1 MGCSASYGLGVS
13 APGVG
18 LFRGLELRTNVG
30 VLYDDAE
37 VVQHDGFIAVTNRG
51 NPLHFSGNMLVFP
64 NPPQEGDLGRWL
76 ALWHDAFGDRFDHRT
91 FEWDRTDGD
100 EGAAHEF
107 VDVGFE
113 LHGTMT
119 LVAAPEDVVLR
130 DYDTSHVETVE
141 VDLAAQADD
150 VIDLA
155 VAADPEMAERE
166 GVERHREF
174 QRRDVARRER
184 AIAAGHGLWVGARAE
199 DGRLVASLGVLRV
212 NGGLGRYQHVDTH
225 PDWRRQGICS
235 RLLYEAA
242 RLARERLDVDTLVI
256 AADRE
261 YHALDLYRKVGFQD
275 RELTTGLMRTPA
287 RTDAAAGD

>member
-1 MGCSASYGLGVS
+1 MS
-13 APGVG
+13 APGVE

-30 VLYDDAE
+30 VLYDDAD
-37 VVQHDGFIAVTNRG
+37 VAQHDGFIAVTNRG

-76 ALWHDAFGDRFDHRT
+76 ALWNDTFGDRFDHRT

-100 EGAAHEF
+100 EGAAQEF

-113 LHGTMT
+113 LHRTMT

-130 DYDTSHVETVE
+130 DHDTSHVEIVE

-155 VAADPEMAERE
+155 VAADAEMAARE

-174 QRRDVARRER
+174 QRRQVARRER
-184 AIAAGHGLWVGARAE
+184 AIAAGNGVSVGARAK
-199 DGRLVASLGVLRV
+199 DGQLVASLGVLRV
-212 NGGLGRYQHVDTH
+212 NGGLGRYQQVDTH

-235 RLLYEAA
+235 RLLHEAA
-242 RLARERLDVDTLVI
+242 RLARQRLDVGTLVI

-287 RTDAAAGD
+287 RTDAAAGG